1 MNNIPSGLRKCRFFK
16 DIEDDVDKVTSCLG
30 AKVVSYGKEGLVM
43 QEGDAVESIGIVL
56 SGKVMVIKEDLN
68 GNASIINKLGEGEVF
83 GESMICAGIKNS
95 DVTVRAAE
103 RTRVMF
109 LDYGKI
115 ITLCPNCCAYHL
127 ALVRNLVELIANKN
141 VLLNQK
147 MEIITRKTIREKL
160 LGYFILQSKTAG
172 SRKFR
177 IPFNRTE
184 LAFFIG
190 ADRSAMTRELAHM
203 REDGLIRFDKKDF
216 ELM

>member
-1 MNNIPSGLRKCRFFK
+1 MKDTPPGLKKCRLFK
-16 DIEDDVDKVTSCLG
+16 NIEDDVEKVTSCLG
-30 AKVVSYGKEGLVM
+30 AKAVSYGKEGVVLL
-43 QEGDAVESIGIVL
+43 EGDAVESIGVIL
-56 SGKVMVIKEDLN
+56 SGKVLIIKEDLN
-68 GNASIINKLGEGEVF
+68 GNISIIDELGEGEVF
-83 GESMICAGIKNS
+83 GESIICAGIKTS

-103 RTRVMF
+103 RSRIMF

-115 ITLCPNCCAYHL
+115 ITLCPNCCDYHL
-127 ALVRNLVELIANKN
+127 ALIRNMVELIANKN
-141 VLLNQK
+141 VLLNKK
-147 MEIITRKTIREKL
+147 MEIITKKTIREKL
-160 LGYFILQSKTAG
+160 MSYFVLQSKTAG

-203 REDGLIRFDKKDF
+203 EKDGLIRFDKKEF